1 MHRASFVRSVT
12 SPASATS
19 SALGGGIVWQSSDE
33 RTSRPR
39 KIARRATSGCRVGST
54 IASSPMTPRRGE
66 VAGQVTAATSAVP
79 GADVSPYG
87 ARLFL
92 CTKPRVPLT
101 NDVTG
106 APVDSAS

>member
-1 MHRASFVRSVT
+1 M
-12 SPASATS
+12 
-19 SALGGGIVWQSSDE
+19 
-33 RTSRPR
+33 
-39 KIARRATSGCRVGST
+39 

-66 VAGQVTAATSAVP
+66 VAGQVTAATSDVP
-79 GADVSPYG
+79 DADVNPYG

-106 APVDSAS
+106 TPLASAS